1 MCAMGEW
8 GTEIKVQRMARPSNT
23 QGSLDGLV
31 AAMPPLARVAILA
44 EVVDDPSQI
53 AATREY
59 AAKILLDLAAMA
71 TPERTFADRLI
82 GLVRGVAP
90 SAMHHKVRIN
100 AARSLI
106 GAYGF
111 LPRPLQT
118 GLAAVPHDILTESFG
133 LVRQESRTR
142 REHAAIAAAD
152 LPGTGFLSNL
162 IAAIKDADTQV
173 RHRALA
179 ELERRVAVA
188 AQASGSAQH
197 NELCRVVM
205 AAALHGADDVRVRR
219 QTASCLLVLG
229 SASCLRA
236 AAVAPSL
243 ENPAIISALQG
254 ALRLTR
260 LPVAGA
266 RAVELLMH
274 ESLRASALDRLTRL
288 EEPAERDA
296 ALARWHLLVR
306 PARHRVVR
314 SMKSHQATV
323 VGDAGTPGVT
333 TVRIGSKGLLPSAGE
348 IAVLSTQAQAGAAA
362 ISLVVHADAPV
373 RELLATR
380 MLGSGTA
387 AVRLLAR
394 GMTPVRS
401 LADFIFDANES
412 VARGAAMRWLDAQR
426 SGRTKA
432 QDAAHVLAAMRRSP
446 HASVRAMAM
455 QWQATQQKTESSVMQ
470 LRSMLRADASSQKHA
485 IAAIENQEQ
494 LAACAPAIS
503 ALAVNDAADARVRAS
518 AISAMGRMR
527 DVQVLE
533 HAHEQPVEARIVANA
548 LDALCK
554 RVRTNTAEVHPEMIA
569 EFKQAPSAARVRAN
583 AIRLHAAIAPHD
595 PAVVKETQSMLIDP
609 RPDHR
614 LSGVWLAGRLAPIV
628 QGSADALESWERELD
643 HLAAR
648 GSNARTRAR
657 ACQSLLKI
665 HSVASRG
672 VEMVAE
678 GLSVEASTIEQVRE
692 EAA

>member
-1 MCAMGEW
+1 MG
-8 GTEIKVQRMARPSNT
+8 QRMTRPSST
-23 QGSLDGLV
+23 SGSLDSLV
-31 AAMPPLARVAILA
+31 AALPPLARVAILA
-44 EVVDDPSQI
+44 EVVDDPSQT
-53 AATREY
+53 AATRQY
-59 AAKILLDLAAMA
+59 AARTLLDLALAP
-71 TPERTFADRLI
+71 TPEQTFTDRFI

-100 AARSLI
+100 AARSLL

-118 GLAAVPHDILTESFG
+118 GLATVPHDILTESFG
-133 LVRQESRTR
+133 LARQESRTR

-152 LPGTGFLSNL
+152 LPGTRFVSHL
-162 IAAIKDADTQV
+162 IHGIKDGDTLV

-179 ELERRVAVA
+179 ELERRVAMA
-188 AQASGSAQH
+188 AEVPASAMHQ
-197 NELCRVVM
+197 ELCRVVA

-219 QTASCLLVLG
+219 QTAACLLVLG
-229 SASCLRA
+229 SPGCLRA
-236 AAVAPSL
+236 ASVAQSL
-243 ENPAIISALQG
+243 ENPTIIGALQG

-266 RAVELLMH
+266 RAVELLLN

-296 ALARWHLLVR
+296 ALSRWHLLVR
-306 PARHRVVR
+306 PARRRVIR

-323 VGDAGTPGVT
+323 QGDAGAPGVPS
-333 TVRIGSKGLLPSAGE
+333 VRIGSKGLLPSVGE
-348 IAVLSTQAQAGAAA
+348 IPVLSAAAQVGAAA
-362 ISLVVHADAPV
+362 MSLVVHAEAPV
-373 RELLATR
+373 REVLAQR
-380 MLGSGTA
+380 LLGSNNA

-401 LADFIFDANES
+401 LPDFIFDANEA

-426 SGRTKA
+426 GGRMKA
-432 QDAAHVLAAMRRSP
+432 AEAVQVLAAMKRSP

-455 QWQATQQKTESSVMQ
+455 QWKAAEQKTQSSVLQ
-470 LRSMLRADASSQKHA
+470 LRGMLRADVSSQKQA
-485 IAAIENQEQ
+485 IASIENQEQ
-494 LAACAPAIS
+494 LAACAPVLS
-503 ALAVNDAADARVRAS
+503 ALAINDAADARVRAS

-527 DVQVLE
+527 DQDSAAALVQVLE
-533 HAHEQPVEARIVANA
+533 HAHEQNVEPRIVANA

-554 RVRTNTAEVHPEMIA
+554 RVRTHTAEVRPELIE
-569 EFKQAPSAARVRAN
+569 EFKQAPSVARVRAS
-583 AIRLHAAIAPHD
+583 AIRLHAAIAPSD
-595 PAVVKETQSMLIDP
+595 PTVAKETQSMLIDP

-614 LSGVWLAGRLAPIV
+614 LSGVWLAGRLAPVIR
-628 QGSADALESWERELD
+628 GCADALESWERELD

-648 GSNARTRAR
+648 GSNASTRAR

-665 HSVASRG
+665 NSAARRSDAVAASG
-672 VEMVAE
+672 LTVETP
-678 GLSVEASTIEQVRE
+678 STQQIRE